1 MWINKVLCLA
11 AMPAIVLAQGG
22 SLSVGNGAWGGL
34 IVRFQARLEPAGN
47 GPQELPGGVAPG
59 GDGARRYFTDTA
71 HKQKFSYDLHGELLP
86 DGQTLRL
93 TVERP
98 TQSAGSTHTG
108 LGWTRISNLRAGD
121 TAAIDLLVN
130 PNTGQKVVEYLTV
143 ERAALDPS
151 RVAKEPPRD
160 FSIDDVELVLDS
172 PRVWANGKLIESSA
186 NFGGGIQARMLWLWV
201 PDEGTFVVS
210 LWPESGHEFHKAGM
224 MQGNTMTFR
233 NGSSEY
239 RVECDKPIAPGS
251 GIYNVYLHWEP
262 APRDRQFNIGG
273 TDKGRWISRK

>member
-1 MWINKVLCLA
+1 MWISKVLWLA
-11 AMPAIVLAQGG
+11 IPAIALAQDG
-22 SLSVGNGAWGGL
+22 SLSVGNGGWGGL
-34 IVRFQARLEPAGN
+34 IVRFQAKLEPAGK
-47 GPQELPGGVAPG
+47 GPREFPGGVAPTA
-59 GDGARRYFTDTA
+59 DGAHRYFTDTA
-71 HKQKFSYDLHGELLP
+71 HKQKFSYELHGELLP
-86 DGQTLRL
+86 DGKTLRL
-93 TVERP
+93 TVDRP
-98 TQSAGSTHTG
+98 TQSAGSSKTD
-108 LGWTRISNLRAGD
+108 LGWTRISNLHAGD

-160 FSIDDVELVLDS
+160 FTLDDIELVLDS
-172 PRVWANGKLIESSA
+172 PHVWVNGRLIESTA
-186 NFGGGIQARMLWLWV
+186 NMSVAIQARTLWMWV

-210 LWPESGHEFHKAGM
+210 LWPEPGHEFRKAGM

-239 RVECDKPIAPGS
+239 RVECAKPIAPGS
-251 GIYNVYLHWEP
+251 GIYNVYLHSEP
-262 APRDRQFNIGG
+262 PARDRQFNIGG